1 MRRNKLKV
9 LSSLAILGIAGLG
22 LAACNN
28 NTGSGTTPS
37 PTPTPTENGGGATT
51 TPTPTPVPTTPSQT
65 TTTTPNQSSTANTPA
80 QKVVKSISISGGKT
94 LYLVGEEFS
103 FDGVVVTKTYNDE
116 TQETATADEVT
127 YKIYSDEDGTK
138 EATSIATAGTYY
150 VYVTCGGKDNYY
162 AITVQEKQ
170 QTIHENA
177 VVKGVTPTKT
187 DISTKVDIYNQNGNE
202 VYATANSSKKIQS
215 EDKSATCDGIEFS
228 QRLKMQGSA
237 VAAGESVSVAAD
249 GTVSNGRVIVV
260 KVAQASKLTFYGMPS
275 SEQKRSFILTNNAD
289 YSREVASA
297 ADKTNIGS
305 YKFDVAAGTYYFYV
319 GASNDALGTN
329 AGGWYFYG
337 VDIAYDVPTSSL
349 TYSEIKVDAS
359 NAKTDFN
366 LNDTFSTDGLV
377 VKGKNNLG
385 TWDIL
390 SKEDYKVTNTDDTE
404 VSTAT
409 PGKKTLKVTAK
420 GHSDNYDIQVINP
433 NATVENIVVKEE
445 AKGVYK
451 QGEVISLSGLVI
463 TSTDSDSVTQDIAY
477 DAEKITY
484 KVLDGE
490 TDVTSQFTTLTKGT
504 YTVEL
509 TYASKTTTYNITMLE
524 VKERKFEYKNEV
536 AVGSDSY
543 ASSLIVSYT
552 DGTDADWSKYNDTI
566 LSTAEGYSTKFYSD
580 ADCTTLIDTATNAF
594 ASVGTVYMKLS
605 YQDYSSN
612 AITLTVKN
620 FNSESY
626 YTKDNLTSSSVVKDA
641 TIFDGNLITITGG
654 KNLGAPEGKDG
665 ICNQEVQIKLD
676 ANTDASK
683 FKGLILNI
691 KQKVALKL
699 YMNCST
705 DKSGKTF
712 VIKDPTGKIVFTS
725 NDIVKNKTD
734 NTLVEVTLEAGTY
747 TIESLT
753 GSVRFAGIEAT
764 KAE

>member
-28 NTGSGTTPS
+28 NTGSGTTQS
-37 PTPTPTENGGGATT
+37 PTTTPTENGGGATT
-51 TPTPTPVPTTPSQT
+51 PTPTPTPVPTTPSQST
-65 TTTTPNQSSTANTPA
+65 TPTPNQSSTNTPE
-80 QKVVKSISISGGKT
+80 QNKIESISVSGQTK
-94 LYLVGEEFS
+94 EFLPGS
-103 FDGVVVTKTYNDE
+103 EFVFGGTVTKN
-116 TQETATADEVT
+116 
-127 YKIYSDEDGTK
+127 YSDGSQVVATEEEYIVTIYTDNSYET
-138 EATSIATAGTYY
+138 EAENIKTAGTYY
-150 VYVTCGGKDNYY
+150 VVVSIGDKLATYEIV
-162 AITVQEKQ
+162 VREKQ

-187 DISTKVDIYNQNGNE
+187 DISTKVDIYNQHGNE
-202 VYATANSSKKIQS
+202 VYVTANSSKKIQS
-215 EDKSATCDGIEFS
+215 EDKTATCDGIEFS

-237 VAAGESVSVAAD
+237 VAAGESVNVSAD

-305 YKFDVAAGTYYFYV
+305 YEFDVAAGTYYFYV
-319 GASNDALGTN
+319 GATNATLGTT

-337 VDIAYDVPTSSL
+337 VDIAYDVPASSL

-359 NAKTDFN
+359 NVRTDFN

-420 GHSDNYDIQVINP
+420 GHSDTYDIQVINP
-433 NATVENIVVKEE
+433 NATIENIVVKEE

-490 TDVTSQFTTLTKGT
+490 ADVTSQFTTLTKGT

-524 VKERKFEYKNEV
+524 VKEGKFEYKNEV

-580 ADCTTLIDTATNAF
+580 ADCTTLIDTATKAF

-626 YTKDNLTSSSVVKDA
+626 YVKDANLTSGTDYKKQTLFEGNFVDVKV
-641 TIFDGNLITITGG
+641 GTGTC
-654 KNLGAPEGKDG
+654 KADSNTA
-665 ICNQEVQIKLD
+665 INQGEMQIKLD
-676 ANTDASK
+676 AGDGK
-683 FKGLILNI
+683 EIIFVV
-691 KQKVALKL
+691 KQKITLKIIA
-699 YMNCST
+699 NA
-705 DKSGKTF
+705 SGNKKYI
-712 VIKDPTGKIVFTS
+712 IKDAVGTELKAGDLS
-725 NDIVKNKTD
+725 KTAD
-734 NTLVEVTLEAGTY
+734 GDTTIEITLEAGTY
-747 TIESLT
+747 SFTSN
-753 GSVRFAGIEAT
+753 GGGVRFAGIEAT

>member
-1 MRRNKLKV
+1 MKRNKLKV

-28 NTGSGTTPS
+28 NTGSGTTQS
-37 PTPTPTENGGGATT
+37 PTTTPTENGGGATT
-51 TPTPTPVPTTPSQT
+51 PTPTPTPVPTTPSQS
-65 TTTTPNQSSTANTPA
+65 TTTTPNQSSTNTPE
-80 QKVVKSISISGGKT
+80 QNKIESISVSGQTK
-94 LYLVGEEFS
+94 EFLPGS
-103 FDGVVVTKTYNDE
+103 EFVFGGTVTKN
-116 TQETATADEVT
+116 
-127 YKIYSDEDGTK
+127 YSDGSQVVATEEEYIVTIYTDNSYET
-138 EATSIATAGTYY
+138 EAENIKTAGTYY
-150 VYVTCGGKDNYY
+150 VVVSIGDKLATYEIV
-162 AITVQEKQ
+162 VREKQ

-187 DISTKVDIYNQNGNE
+187 DISTKVDIYNQHGNE
-202 VYATANSSKKIQS
+202 VYVTANSSKKIQS
-215 EDKSATCDGIEFS
+215 EDKTATCDGIEFS

-237 VAAGESVSVAAD
+237 VAAGESVNVSAD

-305 YKFDVAAGTYYFYV
+305 YEFDVAAGTYYFYV
-319 GASNDALGTN
+319 GATNATLGTT

-337 VDIAYDVPTSSL
+337 VDIAYDVPASSL

-359 NAKTDFN
+359 NVRTDFN

-420 GHSDNYDIQVINP
+420 GHSDTYDIQVINP
-433 NATVENIVVKEE
+433 NATIESITVKED
-445 AKGVYK
+445 AKEVYK
-451 QGEVISLSGLVI
+451 QGEEISFSGLVI
-463 TSTDSDSVTQDIAY
+463 TSTDSDSLTQDIAY
-477 DAEKITY
+477 DAEKITFR
-484 KVLDGE
+484 VLNGE

-524 VKERKFEYKNEV
+524 VKERKFEYVDTV
-536 AVGSDSY
+536 AEGTTSY
-543 ASSLIVSYT
+543 QSSLIVSYT
-552 DGTDADWSKYNDTI
+552 DGTDADWSKYNETI
-566 LSTAEGYSTKFYSD
+566 LSTVEGYSTKFYSD
-580 ADCTTLIDTATNAF
+580 ADCTVLIDTATNAF

-626 YTKDNLTSSSVVKDA
+626 YVKDANLTSGTDYKKQTLFEGNFVDVKV
-641 TIFDGNLITITGG
+641 GTGTC
-654 KNLGAPEGKDG
+654 KADSNTA
-665 ICNQEVQIKLD
+665 INQGEMQIKLD
-676 ANTDASK
+676 AGDGK
-683 FKGLILNI
+683 EIIFVV
-691 KQKVALKL
+691 KQKITLKIIA
-699 YMNCST
+699 NA
-705 DKSGKTF
+705 SGNKKYI
-712 VIKDPTGKIVFTS
+712 IKDAVGTELKAGDLS
-725 NDIVKNKTD
+725 KTAD
-734 NTLVEVTLEAGTY
+734 GDTTIEITLEAGTY
-747 TIESLT
+747 SFTSN
-753 GSVRFAGIEAT
+753 GGGVRFAGIEAT

>member
-1 MRRNKLKV
+1 MKRNKLKV

-28 NTGSGTTPS
+28 NTGSGTTQS
-37 PTPTPTENGGGATT
+37 PTTTPTENGGGATT
-51 TPTPTPVPTTPSQT
+51 PTPTPTPVPTTPSQS
-65 TTTTPNQSSTANTPA
+65 TTTTPNQSSTNTPE
-80 QKVVKSISISGGKT
+80 QNKIESISVSGQTK
-94 LYLVGEEFS
+94 EFLPGS
-103 FDGVVVTKTYNDE
+103 EFVFGGTVTKN
-116 TQETATADEVT
+116 
-127 YKIYSDEDGTK
+127 YSDGSQVVATEEEYIVTIYTDNSYET
-138 EATSIATAGTYY
+138 EAENIKTAGTYY
-150 VYVTCGGKDNYY
+150 VVVSIGDKLATYEIV
-162 AITVQEKQ
+162 VREKQ

-187 DISTKVDIYNQNGNE
+187 DISTKVDIYNQHGNE
-202 VYATANSSKKIQS
+202 VYVTANSSKKIQS
-215 EDKSATCDGIEFS
+215 EDKTATCDGIEFS

-237 VAAGESVSVAAD
+237 VAAGESVNVSAD

-305 YKFDVAAGTYYFYV
+305 YEFDVAAGTYYFYV
-319 GASNDALGTN
+319 GATNATLGTT

-337 VDIAYDVPTSSL
+337 VDIAYDVPASSL

-359 NAKTDFN
+359 NVRTDFN

-420 GHSDNYDIQVINP
+420 GHSDTYDIQVINP
-433 NATVENIVVKEE
+433 NATIENIVVKEE

-490 TDVTSQFTTLTKGT
+490 ADVTSQFTTLTKGT

-509 TYASKTTTYNITMLE
+509 TYAFKTTTYNITMLE
-524 VKERKFEYKNEV
+524 VKEGKFEYKNEV

-626 YTKDNLTSSSVVKDA
+626 YVKDANLTSGTDYKKQTLFEGNFVDVKV
-641 TIFDGNLITITGG
+641 GTGTC
-654 KNLGAPEGKDG
+654 KADSNTA
-665 ICNQEVQIKLD
+665 INQGEMQIKLD
-676 ANTDASK
+676 TGDGK
-683 FKGLILNI
+683 EIIFVV
-691 KQKVALKL
+691 KQKITLKIIA
-699 YMNCST
+699 NA
-705 DKSGKTF
+705 SGNKKYI
-712 VIKDPTGKIVFTS
+712 IKDAVGTELKAGDLS
-725 NDIVKNKTD
+725 KTAD
-734 NTLVEVTLEAGTY
+734 GDTTIEITLEAGTY
-747 TIESLT
+747 SFTSN
-753 GSVRFAGIEAT
+753 GGGVRFAGIEAT

>member
-1 MRRNKLKV
+1 MKRNKLKV

-28 NTGSGTTPS
+28 NTGSGTTQS
-37 PTPTPTENGGGATT
+37 PTTTPTENGGGATT
-51 TPTPTPVPTTPSQT
+51 PTPTPTPVPTTPSQS
-65 TTTTPNQSSTANTPA
+65 TTTTPNQSSTNTPE
-80 QKVVKSISISGGKT
+80 QNKIESISVSGQTK
-94 LYLVGEEFS
+94 EFLPGS
-103 FDGVVVTKTYNDE
+103 EFVFGGTVTKN
-116 TQETATADEVT
+116 
-127 YKIYSDEDGTK
+127 YSDGSQVVATEEEYIVTIYTDNSYET
-138 EATSIATAGTYY
+138 EAENIKTAGTYY
-150 VYVTCGGKDNYY
+150 VVVSIGDKLATYEIV
-162 AITVQEKQ
+162 VREKQ

-187 DISTKVDIYNQNGNE
+187 DISTKVDIYNQHGNE
-202 VYATANSSKKIQS
+202 VYVTANSSKKIQS
-215 EDKSATCDGIEFS
+215 EDKTATCDGIEFS

-237 VAAGESVSVAAD
+237 VAAGESVNVSAD

-305 YKFDVAAGTYYFYV
+305 YEFDVAAGTYYFYV
-319 GASNDALGTN
+319 GATNATLGTT

-337 VDIAYDVPTSSL
+337 VDIAYDVPASSL

-359 NAKTDFN
+359 NVRTDFN

-420 GHSDNYDIQVINP
+420 GHSDTYDIQVINP
-433 NATVENIVVKEE
+433 NATIENIVVKEE

-490 TDVTSQFTTLTKGT
+490 ADVTSQFTTLTKGT

-524 VKERKFEYKNEV
+524 VKEGKFEYKNEV

-626 YTKDNLTSSSVVKDA
+626 YVKDANLTSGTDYKKQTLFEGNFVDVKV
-641 TIFDGNLITITGG
+641 GTGTC
-654 KNLGAPEGKDG
+654 KADSNTV
-665 ICNQEVQIKLD
+665 INQGEMQIKLD
-676 ANTDASK
+676 AGDGK
-683 FKGLILNI
+683 EIIFVV
-691 KQKVALKL
+691 KQKITLKIIA
-699 YMNCST
+699 NA
-705 DKSGKTF
+705 SGNKKYI
-712 VIKDPTGKIVFTS
+712 IKDAVGTELKAGDLS
-725 NDIVKNKTD
+725 KTAD
-734 NTLVEVTLEAGTY
+734 GDTTIEITLEAGTY
-747 TIESLT
+747 SFTSN
-753 GSVRFAGIEAT
+753 GGGVRFAGIEAT

>member
-65 TTTTPNQSSTANTPA
+65 TTTTPNQSSTTNIPA

-94 LYLVGEEFS
+94 LYLVGDEFS

-177 VVKGVTPTKT
+177 VVKGASSNITEKFN
-187 DISTKVDIYNQNGNE
+187 IYSQNGNE

-215 EDKSATCDGIEFS
+215 EDKTATCDGIEFS

-237 VAAGESVSVAAD
+237 VAAGESVNVSAD

-305 YKFDVAAGTYYFYV
+305 YEFDVAAGTYYFYV
-319 GASNDALGTN
+319 GATNATLGTT

-337 VDIAYDVPTSSL
+337 VDIAYDVPASSL

-359 NAKTDFN
+359 NVRTDFN

-390 SKEDYKVTNTDDTE
+390 SKEDYKVTNNDDTE

-420 GHSDNYDIQVINP
+420 GHSDTYDIQVINP
-433 NATVENIVVKEE
+433 NATIENIVVKEE

-490 TDVTSQFTTLTKGT
+490 ADVTSQFTTLTKGT

-509 TYASKTTTYNITMLE
+509 TYASKTTTYDITMLE
-524 VKERKFEYKNEV
+524 VKEGKFDYKNEV

-543 ASSLIVSYT
+543 ASSLIISYT
-552 DGTDADWSKYNDTI
+552 DGTDADWSKYNETI

-580 ADCTTLIDTATNAF
+580 ADCTALIDTATNAF

-626 YTKDNLTSSSVVKDA
+626 STSGLTAGTDYKNSVL
-641 TIFDGNLITITGG
+641 FEGNLVDVKIGTGTCKADSNIDINKG
-654 KNLGAPEGKDG
+654 EM
-665 ICNQEVQIKLD
+665 QIKLD
-676 ANTDASK
+676 KEAGK
-683 FKGLILNI
+683 EIIFVV
-691 KQKVALKL
+691 KQKITLKIIA
-699 YMNCST
+699 NA
-705 DKSGKTF
+705 SGNKKYI
-712 VIKDPTGKIVFTS
+712 IKDAAGTELKAGDLS
-725 NDIVKNKTD
+725 KTAD
-734 NTLVEVTLEAGTY
+734 GDTTIEITLEAGTY
-747 TIESLT
+747 SFTSN
-753 GSVRFAGIEAT
+753 GGGVRFAGIEAT

>member
-1 MRRNKLKV
+1 MKRNKLKV

-28 NTGSGTTPS
+28 NTGSGTTQS
-37 PTPTPTENGGGATT
+37 PTSTPTENGGGATT
-51 TPTPTPVPTTPSQT
+51 PTPTPTPVPTTPSQS
-65 TTTTPNQSSTANTPA
+65 TTTTPNQSSTNTPE
-80 QKVVKSISISGGKT
+80 QNKIESISVSGQTK
-94 LYLVGEEFS
+94 EFLPGS
-103 FDGVVVTKTYNDE
+103 EFVFGGTVTKN
-116 TQETATADEVT
+116 
-127 YKIYSDEDGTK
+127 YSDGSQVVATEEEYIVTIYTDNSYET
-138 EATSIATAGTYY
+138 EAENIKTAGTYY
-150 VYVTCGGKDNYY
+150 VVVSIGDKLATYEIV
-162 AITVQEKQ
+162 VREKQ

-187 DISTKVDIYNQNGNE
+187 DISTKVDIYNQHGNE
-202 VYATANSSKKIQS
+202 VYVTANSSKKIQS
-215 EDKSATCDGIEFS
+215 EDKTATCDGIEFS

-237 VAAGESVSVAAD
+237 VAAGESVNVSAD

-305 YKFDVAAGTYYFYV
+305 YEFDVAAGTYYFYV
-319 GASNDALGTN
+319 GATNATLGTT

-337 VDIAYDVPTSSL
+337 VDIAYDVPASSL

-359 NAKTDFN
+359 NVRTDFN

-420 GHSDNYDIQVINP
+420 GHSDTYDIQVINP
-433 NATVENIVVKEE
+433 NATIENIVVKEE

-490 TDVTSQFTTLTKGT
+490 ADVTSQFTTLTKGT

-524 VKERKFEYKNEV
+524 VKEGKFEYKNEV

-626 YTKDNLTSSSVVKDA
+626 YVKDANLTSGTDYKKQTLFEGNFVDVKV
-641 TIFDGNLITITGG
+641 GTGTC
-654 KNLGAPEGKDG
+654 KADSNTA
-665 ICNQEVQIKLD
+665 INQGEMQIKLD
-676 ANTDASK
+676 AGDGK
-683 FKGLILNI
+683 EIIFVV
-691 KQKVALKL
+691 KQKITLKIIA
-699 YMNCST
+699 NA
-705 DKSGKTF
+705 SGNKKYI
-712 VIKDPTGKIVFTS
+712 IKDAVGTELKAGDLS
-725 NDIVKNKTD
+725 KTAD
-734 NTLVEVTLEAGTY
+734 GDTTIEITLEAGTY
-747 TIESLT
+747 SFTSN
-753 GSVRFAGIEAT
+753 GGGVRFAGIEAT

>member
-1 MRRNKLKV
+1 MKRNKLKV

-28 NTGSGTTPS
+28 NTGSGTTQS

-51 TPTPTPVPTTPSQT
+51 PTPTPTPVPTTPSQS
-65 TTTTPNQSSTANTPA
+65 TTTTPNQSSTNTPE
-80 QKVVKSISISGGKT
+80 QNKIESISVSGQTK
-94 LYLVGEEFS
+94 EFLPGS
-103 FDGVVVTKTYNDE
+103 EFVFGGTVTKN
-116 TQETATADEVT
+116 
-127 YKIYSDEDGTK
+127 YSDGSQVVATEEEYIVTIYTDNSYET
-138 EATSIATAGTYY
+138 EAENIKTAGTYY
-150 VYVTCGGKDNYY
+150 VVVSIGDKLATYEIV
-162 AITVQEKQ
+162 VREKQ

-187 DISTKVDIYNQNGNE
+187 DISTKVDIYNQHGNE
-202 VYATANSSKKIQS
+202 VYVTANSSKKIQS
-215 EDKSATCDGIEFS
+215 EDKTATCDGIEFS

-237 VAAGESVSVAAD
+237 VAAGESVNVSAD

-305 YKFDVAAGTYYFYV
+305 YEFDVAAGTYYFYV
-319 GASNDALGTN
+319 GATNATLGTT

-337 VDIAYDVPTSSL
+337 VDIAYDVPASSL

-359 NAKTDFN
+359 NVRTDFN

-420 GHSDNYDIQVINP
+420 GHSDTYDIQVINP
-433 NATVENIVVKEE
+433 NATIENIVVKEE

-490 TDVTSQFTTLTKGT
+490 ADVTSQFTTLTKGT

-524 VKERKFEYKNEV
+524 VKEGKFEYKNEV

-626 YTKDNLTSSSVVKDA
+626 YVKDANLTSGTDYKKQTLFEGNFVDVKV
-641 TIFDGNLITITGG
+641 GTGTC
-654 KNLGAPEGKDG
+654 KADSNTA
-665 ICNQEVQIKLD
+665 INQGEMQIKLD
-676 ANTDASK
+676 AGDGK
-683 FKGLILNI
+683 EIIFVV
-691 KQKVALKL
+691 KQKITLKIIA
-699 YMNCST
+699 NA
-705 DKSGKTF
+705 SGNKKYI
-712 VIKDPTGKIVFTS
+712 IKDAVGTKLKAGDLS
-725 NDIVKNKTD
+725 KTAD
-734 NTLVEVTLEAGTY
+734 GDTTIEITLEAGTY
-747 TIESLT
+747 SFTSND
-753 GSVRFAGIEAT
+753 GGVRFAGIEAT

>member
-1 MRRNKLKV
+1 MKRNKLKV

-28 NTGSGTTPS
+28 NTGSGTTQS
-37 PTPTPTENGGGATT
+37 PTPAPTENGGGATT
-51 TPTPTPVPTTPSQT
+51 PTPTPTPVPTTPSQS
-65 TTTTPNQSSTANTPA
+65 TTTTPNQSSTNTPE
-80 QKVVKSISISGGKT
+80 QNKIESISVSGQTK
-94 LYLVGEEFS
+94 EFLPGS
-103 FDGVVVTKTYNDE
+103 EFVFGGTVTKN
-116 TQETATADEVT
+116 
-127 YKIYSDEDGTK
+127 YSDGSQVVATEEEYIVTIYTDNSYET
-138 EATSIATAGTYY
+138 EAENIKTAGTYY
-150 VYVTCGGKDNYY
+150 VVVSIGDKLATYEIV
-162 AITVQEKQ
+162 VREKQ

-187 DISTKVDIYNQNGNE
+187 DISTKVDIYNQHGNE
-202 VYATANSSKKIQS
+202 VYVTANSSKKIQS
-215 EDKSATCDGIEFS
+215 EDKTATCDGIEFS

-237 VAAGESVSVAAD
+237 VAAGESVNVSAD

-305 YKFDVAAGTYYFYV
+305 YEFDVAAGTYYFYV
-319 GASNDALGTN
+319 GATNATLGTT

-337 VDIAYDVPTSSL
+337 VDIAYDVPASSL

-359 NAKTDFN
+359 NVRTDFN

-420 GHSDNYDIQVINP
+420 GHSDTYDIQVINP
-433 NATVENIVVKEE
+433 NATIENIVVKKE

-490 TDVTSQFTTLTKGT
+490 ADVTSQFTTLTKGT

-524 VKERKFEYKNEV
+524 VKEGKFEYKNEV

-594 ASVGTVYMKLS
+594 ASVGIVYMKLS
-605 YQDYSSN
+605 YYDYSSN

-626 YTKDNLTSSSVVKDA
+626 YVKDANLTSGTDYKKQTLFEGNFVDVKV
-641 TIFDGNLITITGG
+641 GTGTC
-654 KNLGAPEGKDG
+654 KADSNTA
-665 ICNQEVQIKLD
+665 INQGEMQIKLD
-676 ANTDASK
+676 AGDGK
-683 FKGLILNI
+683 EIIFVV
-691 KQKVALKL
+691 KQKITLKIIA
-699 YMNCST
+699 NA
-705 DKSGKTF
+705 SGNKKYI
-712 VIKDPTGKIVFTS
+712 IKDAAGTELKAGDLS
-725 NDIVKNKTD
+725 KTAD
-734 NTLVEVTLEAGTY
+734 GDTTIEITLEAGTY
-747 TIESLT
+747 SFTSN
-753 GSVRFAGIEAT
+753 GGGVRFAGIEAT

>member
-1 MRRNKLKV
+1 MKRNKLKV

-28 NTGSGTTPS
+28 NTGSGTTQS
-37 PTPTPTENGGGATT
+37 PTTTPTENGGGATT
-51 TPTPTPVPTTPSQT
+51 PTPTPTPVPTTPSQS
-65 TTTTPNQSSTANTPA
+65 TTTTPNQSSTNTPE
-80 QKVVKSISISGGKT
+80 QNKIESISVSGQTK
-94 LYLVGEEFS
+94 EFLPGS
-103 FDGVVVTKTYNDE
+103 EFVFGGTVTKN
-116 TQETATADEVT
+116 
-127 YKIYSDEDGTK
+127 YSDGSQVVATEEEYIVTIYTDNSYET
-138 EATSIATAGTYY
+138 EAENIKTAGTYY
-150 VYVTCGGKDNYY
+150 VVVSIGDKLATYEIV
-162 AITVQEKQ
+162 VREKQ

-177 VVKGVTPTKT
+177 VVKGVTPTET
-187 DISTKVDIYNQNGNE
+187 DISTKVDIYNQHGNE
-202 VYATANSSKKIQS
+202 VYVTANSSKKIQS
-215 EDKSATCDGIEFS
+215 EDKTATCDGIEFS

-237 VAAGESVSVAAD
+237 VAAGESVNVSAD

-305 YKFDVAAGTYYFYV
+305 YEFDVAAGTYYFYV
-319 GASNDALGTN
+319 GATNATLGTT

-337 VDIAYDVPTSSL
+337 VDIAYDVPASSL

-359 NAKTDFN
+359 NVRTDFN

-420 GHSDNYDIQVINP
+420 GHSDTYDIQVINP
-433 NATVENIVVKEE
+433 NATIENIVVKEE

-490 TDVTSQFTTLTKGT
+490 ADVTSQFTTLTKGT

-524 VKERKFEYKNEV
+524 VKEGKFEYKNEV

-626 YTKDNLTSSSVVKDA
+626 YVKDANLTSGTDYKKQTLFEGNFVDVKV
-641 TIFDGNLITITGG
+641 GTGTC
-654 KNLGAPEGKDG
+654 KADSDTA
-665 ICNQEVQIKLD
+665 INQGEMQIKLD
-676 ANTDASK
+676 AGDGK
-683 FKGLILNI
+683 EIIFVV
-691 KQKVALKL
+691 KQKITLKIIA
-699 YMNCST
+699 NA
-705 DKSGKTF
+705 SGNKKYI
-712 VIKDPTGKIVFTS
+712 IKDAVGTELKAGDLS
-725 NDIVKNKTD
+725 KTAD
-734 NTLVEVTLEAGTY
+734 GDTTIEITLEAGAYSFT
-747 TIESLT
+747 SN
-753 GSVRFAGIEAT
+753 GGGVRFAGIEAT

>member
-1 MRRNKLKV
+1 MKRNKLKV

-28 NTGSGTTPS
+28 NTGSGTTQS
-37 PTPTPTENGGGATT
+37 PTTTPTENGGGATT
-51 TPTPTPVPTTPSQT
+51 PTPTPTPVPTTPSQS
-65 TTTTPNQSSTANTPA
+65 TTTTPNQSSTNTPE
-80 QKVVKSISISGGKT
+80 QNKIESISVLGQTKEFLPGSEFVFGGT
-94 LYLVGEEFS
+94 
-103 FDGVVVTKTYNDE
+103 VTKN
-116 TQETATADEVT
+116 
-127 YKIYSDEDGTK
+127 YSDGSQVVATEEEYIVTIYTDNSYET
-138 EATSIATAGTYY
+138 EAENIKTAGTYY
-150 VYVTCGGKDNYY
+150 VVVSIGDKLATYEIV
-162 AITVQEKQ
+162 VREKQ

-187 DISTKVDIYNQNGNE
+187 DISTKVDIYNQHGNE
-202 VYATANSSKKIQS
+202 VYVTANSSKKIQS
-215 EDKSATCDGIEFS
+215 EDKTATCDGIEFS

-237 VAAGESVSVAAD
+237 VAAGESVNVSAD

-305 YKFDVAAGTYYFYV
+305 YEFDVAAGTYYFYV
-319 GASNDALGTN
+319 GATNATLGTT

-337 VDIAYDVPTSSL
+337 VDIAYDVPASSL

-359 NAKTDFN
+359 NVRTDFN

-420 GHSDNYDIQVINP
+420 GHSDTYDIQVINP
-433 NATVENIVVKEE
+433 NATIENIVVKEE

-490 TDVTSQFTTLTKGT
+490 ADVTSQFTTLTKGT

-524 VKERKFEYKNEV
+524 VKEGKFEYKNEV

-626 YTKDNLTSSSVVKDA
+626 YVKDANLTSGTDYKKQTLFEGNFVDVKV
-641 TIFDGNLITITGG
+641 GTGTC
-654 KNLGAPEGKDG
+654 KADSNTA
-665 ICNQEVQIKLD
+665 INQGEMQIKLD
-676 ANTDASK
+676 AGDGK
-683 FKGLILNI
+683 EIIFVV
-691 KQKVALKL
+691 KQKITLKIIA
-699 YMNCST
+699 NA
-705 DKSGKTF
+705 SGNKKYI
-712 VIKDPTGKIVFTS
+712 IKDAVGTELKAGDLS
-725 NDIVKNKTD
+725 KTAD
-734 NTLVEVTLEAGTY
+734 GDTTIEITLEAGTY
-747 TIESLT
+747 SFTSN
-753 GSVRFAGIEAT
+753 GGGVRFAGIEAT

>member
-1 MRRNKLKV
+1 MKRNKLKV

-28 NTGSGTTPS
+28 NTGSGTTQS
-37 PTPTPTENGGGATT
+37 PTQTPTENGGGATT
-51 TPTPTPVPTTPSQT
+51 PTPTPTPVPTTPSQS
-65 TTTTPNQSSTANTPA
+65 TTTTPNQSSTNTPE
-80 QKVVKSISISGGKT
+80 QNKIESISVSGQTK
-94 LYLVGEEFS
+94 EFLPGS
-103 FDGVVVTKTYNDE
+103 EFVFGGTVTKN
-116 TQETATADEVT
+116 
-127 YKIYSDEDGTK
+127 YSDGSQVVATEEEYIVTIYTDNSYET
-138 EATSIATAGTYY
+138 EAENIKTAGTYY
-150 VYVTCGGKDNYY
+150 VVVSIGDKLATYEIV
-162 AITVQEKQ
+162 VREKQ

-187 DISTKVDIYNQNGNE
+187 DISTKVDIYNQHGNE
-202 VYATANSSKKIQS
+202 VYVTANSSKKIQS
-215 EDKSATCDGIEFS
+215 EDKTATCDGIEFS

-237 VAAGESVSVAAD
+237 VAAGESVNVSAD

-305 YKFDVAAGTYYFYV
+305 YEFDVAAGTYYFYV
-319 GASNDALGTN
+319 GATNATLGTT

-337 VDIAYDVPTSSL
+337 VDIAYDVPASSL

-359 NAKTDFN
+359 NVRTDFN
-366 LNDTFSTDGLV
+366 LNDAFSTDGLV

-390 SKEDYKVTNTDDTE
+390 SKEDYKVTNNDDTE

-420 GHSDNYDIQVINP
+420 GHSDTYDIQVINP
-433 NATVENIVVKEE
+433 NATIENIVVKEE

-490 TDVTSQFTTLTKGT
+490 ADVTSQFTTLTKGT

-524 VKERKFEYKNEV
+524 VKEGKFEYKNEV

-626 YTKDNLTSSSVVKDA
+626 YVKDANLTSGTDYKKQTLFEGNFVDVKV
-641 TIFDGNLITITGG
+641 GTGTC
-654 KNLGAPEGKDG
+654 KADSNTA
-665 ICNQEVQIKLD
+665 INQGEMQIKLD
-676 ANTDASK
+676 AGDGK
-683 FKGLILNI
+683 EIIFVV
-691 KQKVALKL
+691 KQKITLKIIA
-699 YMNCST
+699 NA
-705 DKSGKTF
+705 SGNKKYI
-712 VIKDPTGKIVFTS
+712 IKDAVGTELKAGDLS
-725 NDIVKNKTD
+725 KTAD
-734 NTLVEVTLEAGTY
+734 GDTTIEITLEAGTY
-747 TIESLT
+747 SFTSN
-753 GSVRFAGIEAT
+753 GGGVRFAGIEAT

>member
-1 MRRNKLKV
+1 MKRNKLKV

-28 NTGSGTTPS
+28 NTGSGTTQS
-37 PTPTPTENGGGATT
+37 PTTTPTENGGGATT
-51 TPTPTPVPTTPSQT
+51 PTPTPTPVPTTPSQS
-65 TTTTPNQSSTANTPA
+65 TTTTPNQSSTNTPE
-80 QKVVKSISISGGKT
+80 QNKIESISVSGQTK
-94 LYLVGEEFS
+94 EFLPGS
-103 FDGVVVTKTYNDE
+103 EFVFGGTVTKN
-116 TQETATADEVT
+116 
-127 YKIYSDEDGTK
+127 YSDGSQVVATEEEYIVTIYTDNSYET
-138 EATSIATAGTYY
+138 EAENIKTAGTYY
-150 VYVTCGGKDNYY
+150 VVVSIGDKLASYEIV
-162 AITVQEKQ
+162 VREKQ

-187 DISTKVDIYNQNGNE
+187 DISTKVDIYNQHGNE
-202 VYATANSSKKIQS
+202 VYVTANSSKKIQS
-215 EDKSATCDGIEFS
+215 EDKTATCDGIEFS

-237 VAAGESVSVAAD
+237 VAAGESVNVSAD

-305 YKFDVAAGTYYFYV
+305 YEFDVAAGTYYFYV
-319 GASNDALGTN
+319 GATNATLGTT

-337 VDIAYDVPTSSL
+337 VDIAYDVPASSL

-359 NAKTDFN
+359 NVRTDFN

-420 GHSDNYDIQVINP
+420 GHSDTYDIQVINP
-433 NATVENIVVKEE
+433 NATIENIVVKEE

-490 TDVTSQFTTLTKGT
+490 ADVTSQFTTLTKGT

-524 VKERKFEYKNEV
+524 VKEGKFEYKNEV

-626 YTKDNLTSSSVVKDA
+626 YVKDANLTSGTDYKKQTLFEGNFVDVKV
-641 TIFDGNLITITGG
+641 GTGTC
-654 KNLGAPEGKDG
+654 KADSNTA
-665 ICNQEVQIKLD
+665 INQGEMQIKLD
-676 ANTDASK
+676 AGDGK
-683 FKGLILNI
+683 EIIFVV
-691 KQKVALKL
+691 KQKITLKIIA
-699 YMNCST
+699 NA
-705 DKSGKTF
+705 SGNKKYI
-712 VIKDPTGKIVFTS
+712 IKDAVGTELKAGDLS
-725 NDIVKNKTD
+725 KTAD
-734 NTLVEVTLEAGTY
+734 GDTTIEITLEAGTY
-747 TIESLT
+747 SFTSN
-753 GSVRFAGIEAT
+753 GGGVRFAGIEAT

>member
-65 TTTTPNQSSTANTPA
+65 TTTTPNQSSTTNTPA

-138 EATSIATAGTYY
+138 EVTNIATAGTYY

-177 VVKGVTPTKT
+177 VVKGVSSNITEKFN
-187 DISTKVDIYNQNGNE
+187 IYSQNGNE
-202 VYATANSSKKIQS
+202 VYATATSTKYLEYETKT
-215 EDKSATCDGIEFS
+215 ATVDGIEFS
-228 QRLKMQGSA
+228 QRLKMKGSA
-237 VAAGESVSVAAD
+237 VGKGETVSVAAD

-275 SEQKRSFILTNNAD
+275 DNKKRSFILTNNAD
-289 YSREVASA
+289 VTREIASA

-305 YKFDVAAGTYYFYV
+305 YEFDVAAGTYYFYV
-319 GASNDALGTN
+319 GASNDALGTE

-337 VDIAYDVPTSSL
+337 VDIAYDVPASSL

-359 NAKTDFN
+359 NARTDFN

-420 GHSDNYDIQVINP
+420 GHSDTYDIQVINP
-433 NATVENIVVKEE
+433 NATIENIVVKEE

-490 TDVTSQFTTLTKGT
+490 TDVTSSFTTLTKGT
-504 YTVEL
+504 YKVEL
-509 TYASKTTTYNITMLE
+509 TYASKTTTYDITMLE
-524 VKERKFEYKNEV
+524 VKEGKFDYKNEV

-543 ASSLIVSYT
+543 ASSLIISYT

-626 YTKDNLTSSSVVKDA
+626 STSGLTVGTDYKNSVL
-641 TIFDGNLITITGG
+641 FEGNLVDVKVGTGTC
-654 KNLGAPEGKDG
+654 KADDAKDKDTM
-665 ICNQEVQIKLD
+665 NHEVQIKLD
-676 ANTDASK
+676 GGAGK
-683 FKGLILNI
+683 EIIFVV
-691 KQKVALKL
+691 KQKITLKIAI
-699 YMNCST
+699 NA
-705 DKSGKTF
+705 SGKKKY
-712 VIKDPTGKIVFTS
+712 VIKDSTGTVVPNGSGNVGITKDSNTIVE
-725 NDIVKNKTD
+725 I
-734 NTLVEVTLEAGTY
+734 TLEAGTY
-747 TIESLT
+747 TLASD
-753 GSVRFAGIEAT
+753 GGGVRFAGIEAT

>member
-1 MRRNKLKV
+1 MKRNKLKV

-28 NTGSGTTPS
+28 NTGSGTTQS
-37 PTPTPTENGGGATT
+37 PTTTPTENGGGATT
-51 TPTPTPVPTTPSQT
+51 PTPTPTPVPTTPSQS
-65 TTTTPNQSSTANTPA
+65 TTTTPNQSSTNTPE
-80 QKVVKSISISGGKT
+80 QNKIESISVSGQTK
-94 LYLVGEEFS
+94 EFLPGS
-103 FDGVVVTKTYNDE
+103 EFVFGGAVTKN
-116 TQETATADEVT
+116 
-127 YKIYSDEDGTK
+127 YSDGSQVVATEEEYIVTIYTDNSYET
-138 EATSIATAGTYY
+138 EAENIKTAGTYY
-150 VYVTCGGKDNYY
+150 VVVSIGDKLATYEIV
-162 AITVQEKQ
+162 VREKQ

-177 VVKGVTPTKT
+177 VVKGVTPTET
-187 DISTKVDIYNQNGNE
+187 DISTKVDIYNQHGNE
-202 VYATANSSKKIQS
+202 VYVTANSSKKIQS
-215 EDKSATCDGIEFS
+215 EDKTATCDGIEFS

-237 VAAGESVSVAAD
+237 VAAGESVNVSAD

-305 YKFDVAAGTYYFYV
+305 YEFDVAAGTYYFYV
-319 GASNDALGTN
+319 GATNATLGTT

-337 VDIAYDVPTSSL
+337 VDIAYDVPASSL

-359 NAKTDFN
+359 NVRTDFN

-420 GHSDNYDIQVINP
+420 GHSDTYDIQVINP
-433 NATVENIVVKEE
+433 NATIENIVVKEE

-490 TDVTSQFTTLTKGT
+490 ADVTSQFTTLTKGT

-524 VKERKFEYKNEV
+524 VKEGKFEYKNEV

-626 YTKDNLTSSSVVKDA
+626 YVKDANLTSGTDYKKQTLFEGNFVDVKV
-641 TIFDGNLITITGG
+641 GTGTC
-654 KNLGAPEGKDG
+654 KADSNTA
-665 ICNQEVQIKLD
+665 INQGEMQIKLD
-676 ANTDASK
+676 AGDGK
-683 FKGLILNI
+683 EIIFVV
-691 KQKVALKL
+691 KQKITLKIIA
-699 YMNCST
+699 NA
-705 DKSGKTF
+705 SGNKKYI
-712 VIKDPTGKIVFTS
+712 IKDAVGTELKAGDLS
-725 NDIVKNKTD
+725 KTAD
-734 NTLVEVTLEAGTY
+734 GDTTIEITLEAGTY
-747 TIESLT
+747 SFTSN
-753 GSVRFAGIEAT
+753 GGGVRFAGIEAT

>member
-1 MRRNKLKV
+1 MKRNKLKV
-9 LSSLAILGIAGLG
+9 LSSLAILGIAGVG

-28 NTGSGTTPS
+28 NTGSGTTQS
-37 PTPTPTENGGGATT
+37 PTTTPTENGGGATT
-51 TPTPTPVPTTPSQT
+51 PTPTPTPVPTTPSQS
-65 TTTTPNQSSTANTPA
+65 TTTTPNQSSTNTPE
-80 QKVVKSISISGGKT
+80 QNKIESISVSGQTK
-94 LYLVGEEFS
+94 EFLPGS
-103 FDGVVVTKTYNDE
+103 EFVFGGTVTKN
-116 TQETATADEVT
+116 
-127 YKIYSDEDGTK
+127 YSDGSQVVATEEEYIVTIYTDNSYET
-138 EATSIATAGTYY
+138 EAENIKTAGTYY
-150 VYVTCGGKDNYY
+150 VVVSIGDKLATYEIV
-162 AITVQEKQ
+162 VREKQ

-187 DISTKVDIYNQNGNE
+187 DISTKVDIYNQHGNE
-202 VYATANSSKKIQS
+202 VYVTANSSKKIQS
-215 EDKSATCDGIEFS
+215 EDKTATCDGIEFS

-237 VAAGESVSVAAD
+237 VAAGESVNVSAD

-305 YKFDVAAGTYYFYV
+305 YEFDVAAGTYYFYV
-319 GASNDALGTN
+319 GATNATLGTT

-337 VDIAYDVPTSSL
+337 VDIAYDVPASSL

-359 NAKTDFN
+359 NVRTDFN

-420 GHSDNYDIQVINP
+420 GHSDTYDIQVINP
-433 NATVENIVVKEE
+433 NATIENIVVKEE

-490 TDVTSQFTTLTKGT
+490 ADVTSQFTTLTKGT

-524 VKERKFEYKNEV
+524 VKEGKFEYKNEV

-626 YTKDNLTSSSVVKDA
+626 YVKDANLTSGTDYKKQTLFEGNFVDVKV
-641 TIFDGNLITITGG
+641 GTGTC
-654 KNLGAPEGKDG
+654 KADSNTA
-665 ICNQEVQIKLD
+665 INQGEMQIKLD
-676 ANTDASK
+676 AGDGK
-683 FKGLILNI
+683 EIIFVV
-691 KQKVALKL
+691 KQKITLKIIA
-699 YMNCST
+699 NA
-705 DKSGKTF
+705 SGNKKYI
-712 VIKDPTGKIVFTS
+712 IKDAVGTELKAGDLS
-725 NDIVKNKTD
+725 KTAD
-734 NTLVEVTLEAGTY
+734 GDTTIEITLEAGTY
-747 TIESLT
+747 SFTSN
-753 GSVRFAGIEAT
+753 GGGVRFAGIEAT

>member
-1 MRRNKLKV
+1 MKRNKLKV

-28 NTGSGTTPS
+28 NTGSGTTQS
-37 PTPTPTENGGGATT
+37 PTTTPTENGGGATT
-51 TPTPTPVPTTPSQT
+51 PTPTPTPVPTTPSQS
-65 TTTTPNQSSTANTPA
+65 TTTTPNQSSTNTPE
-80 QKVVKSISISGGKT
+80 QNKIESISVSGQTK
-94 LYLVGEEFS
+94 EFLPGS
-103 FDGVVVTKTYNDE
+103 EFVFGGTVTKN
-116 TQETATADEVT
+116 
-127 YKIYSDEDGTK
+127 YSDGSQVVATEEEYIVTIYTDNSYET
-138 EATSIATAGTYY
+138 EAENIKTAGTYY
-150 VYVTCGGKDNYY
+150 VVVSIGDKLATYEIV
-162 AITVQEKQ
+162 VREKQ

-187 DISTKVDIYNQNGNE
+187 DISTKVDIYNQHGNE
-202 VYATANSSKKIQS
+202 VYVTANSSKKIQS
-215 EDKSATCDGIEFS
+215 EDKTATCDGIEFS

-237 VAAGESVSVAAD
+237 VAAGESVNVSAD

-305 YKFDVAAGTYYFYV
+305 YEFDVAAGTYYFYV
-319 GASNDALGTN
+319 GATNATLGTT

-337 VDIAYDVPTSSL
+337 VDIAYDVPASSL

-359 NAKTDFN
+359 NVRTDFN

-420 GHSDNYDIQVINP
+420 GHSDTYDIQVINP
-433 NATVENIVVKEE
+433 NATIENIVVKEE

-490 TDVTSQFTTLTKGT
+490 ADVTSQFTTLTKGT

-524 VKERKFEYKNEV
+524 VKEGKFEYKNEV

-626 YTKDNLTSSSVVKDA
+626 YVKDANLTSGTDYKKQTLFEGNFVDVKV
-641 TIFDGNLITITGG
+641 GTGTC
-654 KNLGAPEGKDG
+654 KADSNTD
-665 ICNQEVQIKLD
+665 INQGEMQIKLD
-676 ANTDASK
+676 AGDGK
-683 FKGLILNI
+683 EIIFVV
-691 KQKVALKL
+691 KQKITLKIIA
-699 YMNCST
+699 NA
-705 DKSGKTF
+705 SGNKKYI
-712 VIKDPTGKIVFTS
+712 IKDAVGTELKAGDLS
-725 NDIVKNKTD
+725 KTAD
-734 NTLVEVTLEAGTY
+734 GDTTIEITLEAGTY
-747 TIESLT
+747 SFTSN
-753 GSVRFAGIEAT
+753 GGGVRFAGIEAT

>member
-1 MRRNKLKV
+1 MKRNKLKV

-28 NTGSGTTPS
+28 NTGSGTTQS
-37 PTPTPTENGGGATT
+37 PTTTPTENGGGATT
-51 TPTPTPVPTTPSQT
+51 PTPVPTTPSQS
-65 TTTTPNQSSTANTPA
+65 TTTTPNQSSTNTPE
-80 QKVVKSISISGGKT
+80 QNKIESISVSGQTK
-94 LYLVGEEFS
+94 EFLPGS
-103 FDGVVVTKTYNDE
+103 EFVFGGTVTKN
-116 TQETATADEVT
+116 
-127 YKIYSDEDGTK
+127 YSDGSQVVATEEEYIVTIYTDNSYET
-138 EATSIATAGTYY
+138 EAENIKTAGTYY
-150 VYVTCGGKDNYY
+150 VVVSIGDKLATYEIV
-162 AITVQEKQ
+162 VREKQ

-187 DISTKVDIYNQNGNE
+187 DISTKVDIYNQHGNE
-202 VYATANSSKKIQS
+202 VYVTANSSKKIQS
-215 EDKSATCDGIEFS
+215 EDKTATCDGIEFS

-237 VAAGESVSVAAD
+237 VAAGESVNVSAD

-305 YKFDVAAGTYYFYV
+305 YEFDVAAGTYYFYV
-319 GASNDALGTN
+319 GATNATLGTT

-337 VDIAYDVPTSSL
+337 VDIAYDVPASSL

-359 NAKTDFN
+359 NVRTDFN

-420 GHSDNYDIQVINP
+420 GHSDTYDIQVINP
-433 NATVENIVVKEE
+433 NATIENIVVKEG

-490 TDVTSQFTTLTKGT
+490 ADVTSQFTTLTKGT

-524 VKERKFEYKNEV
+524 VKEGKFEYKNEV

-626 YTKDNLTSSSVVKDA
+626 YVKDANLTSGTDYKKQTLFEGNFVDVKV
-641 TIFDGNLITITGG
+641 GTGTC
-654 KNLGAPEGKDG
+654 KADSNTA
-665 ICNQEVQIKLD
+665 INQGEMQIKLD
-676 ANTDASK
+676 AGDGK
-683 FKGLILNI
+683 EIIFVV
-691 KQKVALKL
+691 KQKITLKIIA
-699 YMNCST
+699 NA
-705 DKSGKTF
+705 SGNKKYI
-712 VIKDPTGKIVFTS
+712 IKDAVGTELKAGDLS
-725 NDIVKNKTD
+725 KTAD
-734 NTLVEVTLEAGTY
+734 GDTTIEITLEAGTY
-747 TIESLT
+747 SFTSN
-753 GSVRFAGIEAT
+753 GGGVRFAGIEAT

>member
-28 NTGSGTTPS
+28 NTGSGTTQS

-138 EATSIATAGTYY
+138 EVTNIATAGTYY

-177 VVKGVTPTKT
+177 VVKGVSSNITEKFN
-187 DISTKVDIYNQNGNE
+187 IYSQNGNE
-202 VYATANSSKKIQS
+202 VYATATSTKYLEYETKT
-215 EDKSATCDGIEFS
+215 ATVDGIEFS
-228 QRLKMQGSA
+228 QRLKMKGSA
-237 VAAGESVSVAAD
+237 VGKGETVSVAAD

-275 SEQKRSFILTNNAD
+275 DNKKRSFILTNNAD
-289 YSREVASA
+289 VTREIASA

-305 YKFDVAAGTYYFYV
+305 YEFDVAAGTYYFYV

-337 VDIAYDVPTSSL
+337 VDIAYDVPASSL

-359 NAKTDFN
+359 NARTDFN

-390 SKEDYKVTNTDDTE
+390 SKEDYKVTNADDTE

-420 GHSDNYDIQVINP
+420 GHSDTYDIQVINP

-626 YTKDNLTSSSVVKDA
+626 STSGLTAGKDYKNSVL
-641 TIFDGNLITITGG
+641 FEGNLVDVKIGT
-654 KNLGAPEGKDG
+654 G
-665 ICNQEVQIKLD
+665 ICKADSDPAINQGEMQIKLD
-676 ANTDASK
+676 KEAGKEIIFVVKQRITLKIIANASGNK
-683 FKGLILNI
+683 KYI
-691 KQKVALKL
+691 
-699 YMNCST
+699 
-705 DKSGKTF
+705 
-712 VIKDPTGKIVFTS
+712 IKDAAGTELKAGDLS
-725 NDIVKNKTD
+725 KTAD
-734 NTLVEVTLEAGTY
+734 GDTTIEITLEAGTY
-747 TIESLT
+747 SFTSN
-753 GSVRFAGIEAT
+753 GGGVRFAGIEAT

>member
-177 VVKGVTPTKT
+177 VVKGVSSNITEKFN
-187 DISTKVDIYNQNGNE
+187 IYSQNGNE
-202 VYATANSSKKIQS
+202 VYATATSTKYLEYETKT
-215 EDKSATCDGIEFS
+215 ATVDGIEFS
-228 QRLKMQGSA
+228 QRLKMKGSA
-237 VAAGESVSVAAD
+237 VGKGETVSVAAD

-275 SEQKRSFILTNNAD
+275 DNKKRSFILTNNAD
-289 YSREVASA
+289 VTREIASA

-305 YKFDVAAGTYYFYV
+305 YEFDVAAGTYYFYV
-319 GASNDALGTN
+319 GASNDALGTK

-337 VDIAYDVPTSSL
+337 VDIAYDVPASSL

-359 NAKTDFN
+359 NARTDFN

-420 GHSDNYDIQVINP
+420 GHSDTYDIQVINP
-433 NATVENIVVKEE
+433 NATIENIVVKEE

-490 TDVTSQFTTLTKGT
+490 TDVTSSFTTLTKGT
-504 YTVEL
+504 YKVEL
-509 TYASKTTTYNITMLE
+509 TYASKTTTYDITMLE
-524 VKERKFEYKNEV
+524 VKEGKFDYKNEV

-543 ASSLIVSYT
+543 ASSLIISYT
-552 DGTDADWSKYNDTI
+552 DGTDADWSKYNETI

-580 ADCTTLIDTATNAF
+580 ADCTALIDTATNAF

-626 YTKDNLTSSSVVKDA
+626 STSGLTAGKDYKNSVL
-641 TIFDGNLITITGG
+641 FEGNLVDVKIGTGT
-654 KNLGAPEGKDG
+654 
-665 ICNQEVQIKLD
+665 CNADSDPAINQGEMQIKLD
-676 ANTDASK
+676 KEAGKEIIFVVKQRITLKIIANASGNK
-683 FKGLILNI
+683 KYI
-691 KQKVALKL
+691 
-699 YMNCST
+699 
-705 DKSGKTF
+705 
-712 VIKDPTGKIVFTS
+712 IKDAAGTELKAGDLS
-725 NDIVKNKTD
+725 KTAD
-734 NTLVEVTLEAGTY
+734 GDTTIEITLEAGTY
-747 TIESLT
+747 SFTSN
-753 GSVRFAGIEAT
+753 GGGVRFAGIEAT

>member
-1 MRRNKLKV
+1 MKRNKLQV

-28 NTGSGTTPS
+28 NTGSGTTQS
-37 PTPTPTENGGGATT
+37 PTTTPTENGGGATT
-51 TPTPTPVPTTPSQT
+51 PTPTPTPVPTTPSQS
-65 TTTTPNQSSTANTPA
+65 TTTTPNQSSTNTPE
-80 QKVVKSISISGGKT
+80 QNKIESISVSGQTK
-94 LYLVGEEFS
+94 EFLPGS
-103 FDGVVVTKTYNDE
+103 EFVFGGTVTKN
-116 TQETATADEVT
+116 
-127 YKIYSDEDGTK
+127 YSDGSQVVATEEEYIVTIYTDNSYET
-138 EATSIATAGTYY
+138 EAENIKTAGTYY
-150 VYVTCGGKDNYY
+150 VVVSIGDKLATYEIV
-162 AITVQEKQ
+162 VREKQ

-187 DISTKVDIYNQNGNE
+187 DISTKVDIYNQHGNE
-202 VYATANSSKKIQS
+202 VYVTANSSKKIQS
-215 EDKSATCDGIEFS
+215 EDKTATCDGIEFS

-237 VAAGESVSVAAD
+237 VAAGESVNVSAD

-305 YKFDVAAGTYYFYV
+305 YEFDVAAGTYYFYV
-319 GASNDALGTN
+319 GATNATLGTT

-337 VDIAYDVPTSSL
+337 VDIAYDVPASSL

-359 NAKTDFN
+359 NVRTDFN

-420 GHSDNYDIQVINP
+420 GHSDTYDIQVINP
-433 NATVENIVVKEE
+433 NATIENIVVKEE

-490 TDVTSQFTTLTKGT
+490 ADVTSQFTTLTKGT

-524 VKERKFEYKNEV
+524 VKEGKFEYKNEV

-626 YTKDNLTSSSVVKDA
+626 YVKDANLTSGTDYKKQTLFEGNFVDVKV
-641 TIFDGNLITITGG
+641 GTGTC
-654 KNLGAPEGKDG
+654 KADSNTA
-665 ICNQEVQIKLD
+665 INQGEMQIKLD
-676 ANTDASK
+676 AGDGK
-683 FKGLILNI
+683 EIIFVV
-691 KQKVALKL
+691 KQKITLKIIA
-699 YMNCST
+699 NA
-705 DKSGKTF
+705 SGNKKYI
-712 VIKDPTGKIVFTS
+712 IKDAVGTELKAGDLS
-725 NDIVKNKTD
+725 KTAD
-734 NTLVEVTLEAGTY
+734 GDTTIEITLEAGTY
-747 TIESLT
+747 SFTSN
-753 GSVRFAGIEAT
+753 GGGVRFAGIEAT

>member
-1 MRRNKLKV
+1 MKRNKLKV

-28 NTGSGTTPS
+28 NTGSGTTQS
-37 PTPTPTENGGGATT
+37 PTPAPTENGGGATT
-51 TPTPTPVPTTPSQT
+51 PTPTPTPVPTTPSQS
-65 TTTTPNQSSTANTPA
+65 TTTTPNQSSTNTPE
-80 QKVVKSISISGGKT
+80 QNKIESISVSGQTK
-94 LYLVGEEFS
+94 EFLPGS
-103 FDGVVVTKTYNDE
+103 EFVFGGTVTKN
-116 TQETATADEVT
+116 
-127 YKIYSDEDGTK
+127 YSDGSQVVATEEEYIVTIYTDNSYET
-138 EATSIATAGTYY
+138 EAENIKTAGTYY
-150 VYVTCGGKDNYY
+150 VVVSIGDKLATYEIV
-162 AITVQEKQ
+162 VREKQ

-177 VVKGVTPTKT
+177 VVKGVTPTET
-187 DISTKVDIYNQNGNE
+187 DISTKVDIYNQHGNE
-202 VYATANSSKKIQS
+202 VYVTANSSKKIQS
-215 EDKSATCDGIEFS
+215 EDKTATCDGIEFS

-237 VAAGESVSVAAD
+237 VAAGESVNVSAD

-305 YKFDVAAGTYYFYV
+305 YEFDVAAGTYYFYV
-319 GASNDALGTN
+319 GATNATLGTT

-337 VDIAYDVPTSSL
+337 VDIAYDVPASSL

-359 NAKTDFN
+359 NVRTDFN

-420 GHSDNYDIQVINP
+420 GHSDTYDIQVINP
-433 NATVENIVVKEE
+433 NATIENIVVKEE

-490 TDVTSQFTTLTKGT
+490 ADVTSQFTTLTKGT

-524 VKERKFEYKNEV
+524 VKEGKFEYKNEV

-626 YTKDNLTSSSVVKDA
+626 YVKDANLTSGTDYKKQTLFEGNFVDVKV
-641 TIFDGNLITITGG
+641 GTGTC
-654 KNLGAPEGKDG
+654 KADSNTD
-665 ICNQEVQIKLD
+665 INQGEMQIKLD
-676 ANTDASK
+676 AGDGK
-683 FKGLILNI
+683 EIIFVV
-691 KQKVALKL
+691 KQKITLKIIA
-699 YMNCST
+699 NA
-705 DKSGKTF
+705 SGNKKYI
-712 VIKDPTGKIVFTS
+712 IKDAVGTELKTGDLS
-725 NDIVKNKTD
+725 KTAD
-734 NTLVEVTLEAGTY
+734 GDTTIEITLEAGTY
-747 TIESLT
+747 SFTSN
-753 GSVRFAGIEAT
+753 GGGVRFAGIEAT

>member
-51 TPTPTPVPTTPSQT
+51 TPTLTPVPTTPSQT
-65 TTTTPNQSSTANTPA
+65 TTTTPNQSSTTNTPA

-138 EATSIATAGTYY
+138 EVTNIATAGTYY

-177 VVKGVTPTKT
+177 VVKGVSSNITEKFN
-187 DISTKVDIYNQNGNE
+187 IYSQNGNE
-202 VYATANSSKKIQS
+202 VYATATSTKYLEYETKT
-215 EDKSATCDGIEFS
+215 ATVDGIEFS
-228 QRLKMQGSA
+228 QRLKMKGSA
-237 VAAGESVSVAAD
+237 VGKGETVSVAAD

-275 SEQKRSFILTNNAD
+275 DNKKRSFILTNNAD
-289 YSREVASA
+289 VTREIASA

-305 YKFDVAAGTYYFYV
+305 YEFDVAAGTYYFYV
-319 GASNDALGTN
+319 GASNDALGTE

-337 VDIAYDVPTSSL
+337 VDIAYDVPASSL

-359 NAKTDFN
+359 NARTDFN

-420 GHSDNYDIQVINP
+420 GHSDTYDIQVINP
-433 NATVENIVVKEE
+433 NATIENIVVKEE

-490 TDVTSQFTTLTKGT
+490 TDVTSSFTTLTKGT
-504 YTVEL
+504 YKVEL
-509 TYASKTTTYNITMLE
+509 TYASKTTTYDITMLE
-524 VKERKFEYKNEV
+524 VKEGKFDYKNEV

-543 ASSLIVSYT
+543 ASSLIISYT

-626 YTKDNLTSSSVVKDA
+626 STSGLTVGTDYKNSVL
-641 TIFDGNLITITGG
+641 FEGNLVDVKVGTGTC
-654 KNLGAPEGKDG
+654 KADDAKDKDTM
-665 ICNQEVQIKLD
+665 NHEVQIKLD
-676 ANTDASK
+676 GGAGK
-683 FKGLILNI
+683 EIIFVV
-691 KQKVALKL
+691 KQKITLKIAI
-699 YMNCST
+699 NA
-705 DKSGKTF
+705 SGKKKY
-712 VIKDPTGKIVFTS
+712 VIKDSTGTVVPNGSGNVGITKDSNTIVE
-725 NDIVKNKTD
+725 I
-734 NTLVEVTLEAGTY
+734 TLEAGTY
-747 TIESLT
+747 TLASD
-753 GSVRFAGIEAT
+753 GGGVRFAGIEAT

>member
-1 MRRNKLKV
+1 MKRNKLKV

-28 NTGSGTTPS
+28 NTGSGTTQS
-37 PTPTPTENGGGATT
+37 PTQTPTENGGGATT
-51 TPTPTPVPTTPSQT
+51 PTPTPTPVPTTPSQS
-65 TTTTPNQSSTANTPA
+65 TTTTPNQSSTNTPE
-80 QKVVKSISISGGKT
+80 QNKIESISVSGQTK
-94 LYLVGEEFS
+94 EFLPGS
-103 FDGVVVTKTYNDE
+103 EFVFGGTVTKN
-116 TQETATADEVT
+116 
-127 YKIYSDEDGTK
+127 YSDGSQVVATEEEYIVTIYTDNSYET
-138 EATSIATAGTYY
+138 EAENIKTAGTYY
-150 VYVTCGGKDNYY
+150 VVVSIGDKLATYEIV
-162 AITVQEKQ
+162 VREKQ

-187 DISTKVDIYNQNGNE
+187 DISTKVDIYNQHGNE

-215 EDKSATCDGIEFS
+215 EDKTATCDGIEFS

-237 VAAGESVSVAAD
+237 VAAGESVNVSAD

-305 YKFDVAAGTYYFYV
+305 YEFDVAAGTYYFYV
-319 GASNDALGTN
+319 GATNATLGTT

-337 VDIAYDVPTSSL
+337 VDIAYDVPASSL

-359 NAKTDFN
+359 NVRTDFN

-420 GHSDNYDIQVINP
+420 GHSDTYDIQVINP
-433 NATVENIVVKEE
+433 NATIENIVVKEE

-451 QGEVISLSGLVI
+451 QGEVVSLSGLVI

-490 TDVTSQFTTLTKGT
+490 ADVTSQFTTLTKGT

-524 VKERKFEYKNEV
+524 VKEGKFEYKNEV

-626 YTKDNLTSSSVVKDA
+626 YTKDNLTSSSVVKNV

-747 TIESLT
+747 TIESIT

>member
-177 VVKGVTPTKT
+177 IVKGVTPTKT
-187 DISTKVDIYNQNGNE
+187 DISTKVDIYNQHGNE
-202 VYATANSSKKIQS
+202 VYVTANSSKKIQS

-305 YKFDVAAGTYYFYV
+305 YEFDVAAGTYYFYV
-319 GASNDALGTN
+319 GATNATLGTT

-337 VDIAYDVPTSSL
+337 VDIAYDVPASSL

-359 NAKTDFN
+359 NARTDFN

-420 GHSDNYDIQVINP
+420 GHSDTYDIQVINP
-433 NATVENIVVKEE
+433 NATIENIVVKEE

-490 TDVTSQFTTLTKGT
+490 TDVTSSFTTLTKGT

-509 TYASKTTTYNITMLE
+509 TYASKTTTYDITMLE
-524 VKERKFEYKNEV
+524 VKEGKFDYKNEV

-543 ASSLIVSYT
+543 ASSLIISYT
-552 DGTDADWSKYNDTI
+552 DGTDADWSKYNETI

-580 ADCTTLIDTATNAF
+580 ADCTALIDTATNAF

-626 YTKDNLTSSSVVKDA
+626 STSGLTAGKDYKNSVL
-641 TIFDGNLITITGG
+641 FEGNLVDVKIGTGTC
-654 KNLGAPEGKDG
+654 KADSDPA
-665 ICNQEVQIKLD
+665 INQGEMQIKLD
-676 ANTDASK
+676 KEAGKEIIFVVKQRITLKIIANASGNK
-683 FKGLILNI
+683 KYI
-691 KQKVALKL
+691 
-699 YMNCST
+699 
-705 DKSGKTF
+705 
-712 VIKDPTGKIVFTS
+712 IKDAAGTELKAGDLS
-725 NDIVKNKTD
+725 KTAD
-734 NTLVEVTLEAGTY
+734 GDTTIEITLEAGTY
-747 TIESLT
+747 SFTSN
-753 GSVRFAGIEAT
+753 GGGVRFAGIEAT

>member
-37 PTPTPTENGGGATT
+37 PTPTPTENGGATT

-177 VVKGVTPTKT
+177 VVKGVSSNITEKFN
-187 DISTKVDIYNQNGNE
+187 IYSQNGNE
-202 VYATANSSKKIQS
+202 VYATATSTKYLEYETKT
-215 EDKSATCDGIEFS
+215 ATVDGIEFS
-228 QRLKMQGSA
+228 QRLRMKGSA
-237 VAAGESVSVAAD
+237 VGKGETVSVAAD
-249 GTVSNGRVIVV
+249 GTVSTGRVIVV

-275 SEQKRSFILTNNAD
+275 DNKKRSFILTNNAD
-289 YSREVASA
+289 VTREIASA

-305 YKFDVAAGTYYFYV
+305 YEFDVAAGTYYFYV
-319 GASNDALGTN
+319 GASNDALGTE

-337 VDIAYDVPTSSL
+337 VDIAYDVPASSL

-359 NAKTDFN
+359 NARTDFN

-420 GHSDNYDIQVINP
+420 GHSDTYDIQVINP
-433 NATVENIVVKEE
+433 NATIENIVVKEE

-490 TDVTSQFTTLTKGT
+490 TDVTSSFTTLTKGT
-504 YTVEL
+504 YKVEL
-509 TYASKTTTYNITMLE
+509 TYASKTTTYDITMLE
-524 VKERKFEYKNEV
+524 VKEGKFDYKNEV

-543 ASSLIVSYT
+543 ASSLIISYT
-552 DGTDADWSKYNDTI
+552 DGT
-566 LSTAEGYSTKFYSD
+566 D

-626 YTKDNLTSSSVVKDA
+626 STSGLTVGTDYKNSVL
-641 TIFDGNLITITGG
+641 FEGNLVDVKVGTGTC
-654 KNLGAPEGKDG
+654 KADDAKDKDTM
-665 ICNQEVQIKLD
+665 NHEVQIKLD
-676 ANTDASK
+676 SGAGK
-683 FKGLILNI
+683 EIIFVV
-691 KQKVALKL
+691 KQKITLKIAI
-699 YMNCST
+699 NA
-705 DKSGKTF
+705 SGKKKY
-712 VIKDPTGKIVFTS
+712 VIKDSTGTVVPNGSGNVGITKDSNTIVE
-725 NDIVKNKTD
+725 I
-734 NTLVEVTLEAGTY
+734 TLEAGTY
-747 TIESLT
+747 TLASD
-753 GSVRFAGIEAT
+753 GGGVRFAGIEAT

>member
-1 MRRNKLKV
+1 MKRNKLKV

-28 NTGSGTTPS
+28 NTGSGTTQS
-37 PTPTPTENGGGATT
+37 PTSTPTENGGGATT
-51 TPTPTPVPTTPSQT
+51 PTPTPTPVPTTPSQS
-65 TTTTPNQSSTANTPA
+65 TTTTPNQSSTNTPE
-80 QKVVKSISISGGKT
+80 QNKIESISVSGQTK
-94 LYLVGEEFS
+94 EFLPGS
-103 FDGVVVTKTYNDE
+103 EFVFGGTVTKN
-116 TQETATADEVT
+116 
-127 YKIYSDEDGTK
+127 YSDGSQVVATEEEYIVTIYTDNSYET
-138 EATSIATAGTYY
+138 EAENIKTAGTYY
-150 VYVTCGGKDNYY
+150 VVVSIGDKLATYEIV
-162 AITVQEKQ
+162 VREKQ

-187 DISTKVDIYNQNGNE
+187 DISTKVDIYNQHGNE
-202 VYATANSSKKIQS
+202 VYVTANSSKKIQS
-215 EDKSATCDGIEFS
+215 EDKTATCDGIEFS

-237 VAAGESVSVAAD
+237 VAAGESVNVSAD

-275 SEQKRSFILTNNAD
+275 SEQKRSFILTNNSD

-305 YKFDVAAGTYYFYV
+305 YEFDVAAGTYYFYV
-319 GASNDALGTN
+319 GATNATLGTT

-337 VDIAYDVPTSSL
+337 VDIAYDVPASSL

-359 NAKTDFN
+359 NVRTDFN

-420 GHSDNYDIQVINP
+420 GHSDTYDIQVINP
-433 NATVENIVVKEE
+433 NATIENIVVKEE

-490 TDVTSQFTTLTKGT
+490 ADVTSQFTTLTKGT

-524 VKERKFEYKNEV
+524 VKEGKFEYKNEV

-626 YTKDNLTSSSVVKDA
+626 YVKDANLTSGTDYKKQTLFEGNFVDVKV
-641 TIFDGNLITITGG
+641 GTGTC
-654 KNLGAPEGKDG
+654 KADSNTA
-665 ICNQEVQIKLD
+665 INQGEMQIKLD
-676 ANTDASK
+676 AGDGK
-683 FKGLILNI
+683 EIIFVV
-691 KQKVALKL
+691 KQKITLKIIA
-699 YMNCST
+699 NA
-705 DKSGKTF
+705 SGNKKYI
-712 VIKDPTGKIVFTS
+712 IKDAVGTELKAGDLS
-725 NDIVKNKTD
+725 KTAD
-734 NTLVEVTLEAGTY
+734 GDTTIEITLEAGTY
-747 TIESLT
+747 SFTSN
-753 GSVRFAGIEAT
+753 GGGVRFAGIEAT

>member
-1 MRRNKLKV
+1 MKRNKLKV

-28 NTGSGTTPS
+28 NTGSGTTQS
-37 PTPTPTENGGGATT
+37 PVTTPTENGGGATT
-51 TPTPTPVPTTPSQT
+51 PTPVPTTPSQS
-65 TTTTPNQSSTANTPA
+65 TTTTPNQSSTNTPE
-80 QKVVKSISISGGKT
+80 QNKIESISVSGQTK
-94 LYLVGEEFS
+94 EFLPGS
-103 FDGVVVTKTYNDE
+103 EFVFGGTVTKN
-116 TQETATADEVT
+116 
-127 YKIYSDEDGTK
+127 YSDGSQVVATEEEYIVTIYTDNSYET
-138 EATSIATAGTYY
+138 EAENIKTAGTYY
-150 VYVTCGGKDNYY
+150 VVVSIGDKLATYEIV
-162 AITVQEKQ
+162 VREKQ

-187 DISTKVDIYNQNGNE
+187 DISTKVDIYNQHGNE
-202 VYATANSSKKIQS
+202 VYVTANSSKKIQS
-215 EDKSATCDGIEFS
+215 EDKTSTCDGIEFS

-237 VAAGESVSVAAD
+237 VAAGESVNVSAD

-305 YKFDVAAGTYYFYV
+305 YEFDVAAGTYYFYV
-319 GASNDALGTN
+319 GATNATLGTT

-337 VDIAYDVPTSSL
+337 VDIAYDVPASSL

-359 NAKTDFN
+359 NVRTDFN

-420 GHSDNYDIQVINP
+420 GHSDTYDIQVINP
-433 NATVENIVVKEE
+433 NATIENIVVKEE

-490 TDVTSQFTTLTKGT
+490 ADVTSQFTTLTKGT

-524 VKERKFEYKNEV
+524 VKEGKFEYKNEV

-626 YTKDNLTSSSVVKDA
+626 YVKDANLTSGTDYKKQTLFEGNFVDVKV
-641 TIFDGNLITITGG
+641 GTGTC
-654 KNLGAPEGKDG
+654 KADSNTA
-665 ICNQEVQIKLD
+665 INQGEMQIKLD
-676 ANTDASK
+676 AGDGK
-683 FKGLILNI
+683 EIIFVV
-691 KQKVALKL
+691 KQKITLKIIA
-699 YMNCST
+699 NA
-705 DKSGKTF
+705 SGNKKYI
-712 VIKDPTGKIVFTS
+712 IKDAVGTELKAGDLS
-725 NDIVKNKTD
+725 KTAD
-734 NTLVEVTLEAGTY
+734 GDTTIEITLEAGTY
-747 TIESLT
+747 SFTSN
-753 GSVRFAGIEAT
+753 GGGVRFAGIEAT

>member
-1 MRRNKLKV
+1 MKRNKLKV

-28 NTGSGTTPS
+28 NTGSGTTQS

-51 TPTPTPVPTTPSQT
+51 PTPTPTPVPTTPSQS
-65 TTTTPNQSSTANTPA
+65 TTTTPNQSSTNTPE
-80 QKVVKSISISGGKT
+80 QNKIESISVSGQTK
-94 LYLVGEEFS
+94 EFLPGS
-103 FDGVVVTKTYNDE
+103 EFVFGGTVTKN
-116 TQETATADEVT
+116 
-127 YKIYSDEDGTK
+127 YSDGSQVVATEEEYIVTIYTDNNYET
-138 EATSIATAGTYY
+138 EAENIKTAGTYY
-150 VYVTCGGKDNYY
+150 VVVSIGDKLATYEIV
-162 AITVQEKQ
+162 VREKQ

-187 DISTKVDIYNQNGNE
+187 DISTKVDIYNQHGNE
-202 VYATANSSKKIQS
+202 VYVTANSSKKIQS
-215 EDKSATCDGIEFS
+215 EDKTATCDGIEFS

-237 VAAGESVSVAAD
+237 VAAGESVNVSAD

-305 YKFDVAAGTYYFYV
+305 YEFDVAAGTYYFYV
-319 GASNDALGTN
+319 GATNATLGTT

-337 VDIAYDVPTSSL
+337 VDIAYDVPASSL

-359 NAKTDFN
+359 NVRTDFN

-420 GHSDNYDIQVINP
+420 GHSDTYDIQVINP
-433 NATVENIVVKEE
+433 NATIENIVVKEE

-490 TDVTSQFTTLTKGT
+490 ADVTSQFTTLTKGT

-524 VKERKFEYKNEV
+524 VKEGKFEYKNEV

-626 YTKDNLTSSSVVKDA
+626 YVKDANLTSGTDYKKQTLFEGNFVDVKV
-641 TIFDGNLITITGG
+641 GTGTC
-654 KNLGAPEGKDG
+654 KADSNTA
-665 ICNQEVQIKLD
+665 INQGEMQIKLD
-676 ANTDASK
+676 AGDGK
-683 FKGLILNI
+683 EIIFVV
-691 KQKVALKL
+691 KQKITLKIIA
-699 YMNCST
+699 NA
-705 DKSGKTF
+705 SGNKKYI
-712 VIKDPTGKIVFTS
+712 IKDAVGTELKAGDLS
-725 NDIVKNKTD
+725 KTAD
-734 NTLVEVTLEAGTY
+734 GDTTIEITLEAGTY
-747 TIESLT
+747 SFTSN
-753 GSVRFAGIEAT
+753 GGGVRFAGIEAT

>member
-28 NTGSGTTPS
+28 NTGSGTTQS
-37 PTPTPTENGGGATT
+37 P

-177 VVKGVTPTKT
+177 IVKGVTPTKT

-202 VYATANSSKKIQS
+202 VYVTANSSKEIQS

-237 VAAGESVSVAAD
+237 VAAGESVNVSAD

-305 YKFDVAAGTYYFYV
+305 YEFDVAAGTYYFYV
-319 GASNDALGTN
+319 GATNATLGTT

-337 VDIAYDVPTSSL
+337 VDIAYDVPASSL

-359 NAKTDFN
+359 NARTDFN
-366 LNDTFSTDGLV
+366 LNDTFSTDGLI

-665 ICNQEVQIKLD
+665 VCNQEVQIKLD

-705 DKSGKTF
+705 DNSGKTF

>member
-9 LSSLAILGIAGLG
+9 LSSLAILGIAGLS

-28 NTGSGTTPS
+28 NTGSGTTQS
-37 PTPTPTENGGGATT
+37 PTPIPTENGGGATT
-51 TPTPTPVPTTPSQT
+51 PTPTPTPVPTTPSQS
-65 TTTTPNQSSTANTPA
+65 TTTTPNQSSTNTPE
-80 QKVVKSISISGGKT
+80 QNKIESISVSGQTK
-94 LYLVGEEFS
+94 EFLPGS
-103 FDGVVVTKTYNDE
+103 EFVFGGTVTKN
-116 TQETATADEVT
+116 
-127 YKIYSDEDGTK
+127 YSDGSQVVATEEEYIVTIYTDNSYET
-138 EATSIATAGTYY
+138 EAENIKTAGTYY
-150 VYVTCGGKDNYY
+150 VVVSVGDKLATYEIV
-162 AITVQEKQ
+162 VQEKQ

-187 DISTKVDIYNQNGNE
+187 DISTKVDIYNQHGNE
-202 VYATANSSKKIQS
+202 VYVTANSSKKIQS
-215 EDKSATCDGIEFS
+215 EDKTATCDGIEFS

-237 VAAGESVSVAAD
+237 VAAGESVNVSAD

-305 YKFDVAAGTYYFYV
+305 YEFDVAAGTYYFYV
-319 GASNDALGTN
+319 GATNATLGTT

-337 VDIAYDVPTSSL
+337 VDIAYDVPASSL

-359 NAKTDFN
+359 NVRTDFN

-420 GHSDNYDIQVINP
+420 GHSDTYDIQVINP
-433 NATVENIVVKEE
+433 NATIENIVVKEE

-490 TDVTSQFTTLTKGT
+490 ADVTSQFTTLTKGT

-524 VKERKFEYKNEV
+524 VKEGKFEYKNEV

-626 YTKDNLTSSSVVKDA
+626 YVKDANLTSGTDYKKQTLFEGNFVDVKV
-641 TIFDGNLITITGG
+641 GTGTC
-654 KNLGAPEGKDG
+654 KADSNTA
-665 ICNQEVQIKLD
+665 INQGEMQIKLD
-676 ANTDASK
+676 AGDGK
-683 FKGLILNI
+683 EIIFVV
-691 KQKVALKL
+691 KQKITLKIIA
-699 YMNCST
+699 NA
-705 DKSGKTF
+705 SGNKKYI
-712 VIKDPTGKIVFTS
+712 IKDAVGTELKAGDLS
-725 NDIVKNKTD
+725 KTAD
-734 NTLVEVTLEAGTY
+734 GDTTIEITLEAGTY
-747 TIESLT
+747 SFTSN
-753 GSVRFAGIEAT
+753 GGGVRFAGIEAT

>member
-65 TTTTPNQSSTANTPA
+65 TTTTPNQSSTTNTPA

-177 VVKGVTPTKT
+177 VVKGVSSNITEKFN
-187 DISTKVDIYNQNGNE
+187 IYSQNGNE
-202 VYATANSSKKIQS
+202 VYATATSTKYLEYETKT
-215 EDKSATCDGIEFS
+215 ATVDGIEFS
-228 QRLKMQGSA
+228 QRLKMKGSA
-237 VAAGESVSVAAD
+237 VGKGETVSVAAD

-275 SEQKRSFILTNNAD
+275 DNKKRSFILTNNAD
-289 YSREVASA
+289 VTREIASA

-305 YKFDVAAGTYYFYV
+305 YEFDVAAGTYYFYV
-319 GASNDALGTN
+319 GASNDALGTE

-337 VDIAYDVPTSSL
+337 VDIAYDVPASSL

-359 NAKTDFN
+359 NARTDFN

-420 GHSDNYDIQVINP
+420 GHSDTYDIQVINP
-433 NATVENIVVKEE
+433 NATIENIVVKEE

-490 TDVTSQFTTLTKGT
+490 TDVTSSFTTLTKGT
-504 YTVEL
+504 YKVEL
-509 TYASKTTTYNITMLE
+509 TYASKTTTYDITMLE
-524 VKERKFEYKNEV
+524 VKEGKFDYKNEV

-543 ASSLIVSYT
+543 ASSLIISYT

-626 YTKDNLTSSSVVKDA
+626 STSGLTVGTDYKNSVL
-641 TIFDGNLITITGG
+641 FEGNLVDVKVGTGTC
-654 KNLGAPEGKDG
+654 KADDAKDKDTM
-665 ICNQEVQIKLD
+665 NHEVQIKLD
-676 ANTDASK
+676 GGAGK
-683 FKGLILNI
+683 EIIFVV
-691 KQKVALKL
+691 KQKITLKIAI
-699 YMNCST
+699 NA
-705 DKSGKTF
+705 SGKKKY
-712 VIKDPTGKIVFTS
+712 VIKDSTGTVVPNGSGNVGITKDSNTIVE
-725 NDIVKNKTD
+725 I
-734 NTLVEVTLEAGTY
+734 TLEAGTY
-747 TIESLT
+747 TLASD
-753 GSVRFAGIEAT
+753 GGGVRFAGIEAT

>member
-1 MRRNKLKV
+1 MKRNKLKV

-28 NTGSGTTPS
+28 NTGSGTTQS
-37 PTPTPTENGGGATT
+37 PTTTPTENGGGATT
-51 TPTPTPVPTTPSQT
+51 PTPTPTPVPTTPSQS
-65 TTTTPNQSSTANTPA
+65 TTTTPNQSSTNTPE
-80 QKVVKSISISGGKT
+80 QNKIESISVSGQTK
-94 LYLVGEEFS
+94 EFLPGS
-103 FDGVVVTKTYNDE
+103 EFVFGGTVTKN
-116 TQETATADEVT
+116 
-127 YKIYSDEDGTK
+127 YSDGSQVV
-138 EATSIATAGTYY
+138 ATEEEYIVTIYTDNSYETSAENIKTAGTYY
-150 VYVTCGGKDNYY
+150 VVVSIGDKLATYEIV
-162 AITVQEKQ
+162 VREKQ

-187 DISTKVDIYNQNGNE
+187 DISTKVDIYNQHGNE
-202 VYATANSSKKIQS
+202 VYVTANSSKKIQS
-215 EDKSATCDGIEFS
+215 EDKTATCDGIEFS

-237 VAAGESVSVAAD
+237 VAAGERVNVSAD

-305 YKFDVAAGTYYFYV
+305 YEFDVAAGTYYFYV
-319 GASNDALGTN
+319 GATNATLGTT

-337 VDIAYDVPTSSL
+337 VDIAYDVPASSL

-359 NAKTDFN
+359 NVRTDFN

-420 GHSDNYDIQVINP
+420 GHSDTYDIQVINP
-433 NATVENIVVKEE
+433 NATIENIVVKEE

-490 TDVTSQFTTLTKGT
+490 ADVTSQFTTLTKGT

-524 VKERKFEYKNEV
+524 VKEGKFEYKNEV

-626 YTKDNLTSSSVVKDA
+626 YTKDNLTSSSVVKNV

-747 TIESLT
+747 TIESIT

>member
-1 MRRNKLKV
+1 MKRNKLKV

-28 NTGSGTTPS
+28 NTGSGTAQS
-37 PTPTPTENGGGATT
+37 PTTTPTENGGGATTT
-51 TPTPTPVPTTPSQT
+51 TPTPTPVPTTPSQS
-65 TTTTPNQSSTANTPA
+65 TTTTPNQSSTNTPE
-80 QKVVKSISISGGKT
+80 QNKIESISVSGQTK
-94 LYLVGEEFS
+94 EFLPGS
-103 FDGVVVTKTYNDE
+103 EFVFGGTVTKN
-116 TQETATADEVT
+116 
-127 YKIYSDEDGTK
+127 YSDGSQVVATEEEYIVTIYTDNSYET
-138 EATSIATAGTYY
+138 EAENIKTAGTYY
-150 VYVTCGGKDNYY
+150 VVVSIGDKLATYEIV
-162 AITVQEKQ
+162 VREKQ

-187 DISTKVDIYNQNGNE
+187 DISTKVDIYNQHGNE
-202 VYATANSSKKIQS
+202 VYVTANSSKKIQS
-215 EDKSATCDGIEFS
+215 EDKTATCDGIEFS

-237 VAAGESVSVAAD
+237 VAAGESVNVSAD

-305 YKFDVAAGTYYFYV
+305 YEFDVAAGTYYFYV
-319 GASNDALGTN
+319 GATNATLGTT

-337 VDIAYDVPTSSL
+337 VDIAYDVPASSL

-359 NAKTDFN
+359 NVRTDFN

-420 GHSDNYDIQVINP
+420 GHSDTYDIQVINP
-433 NATVENIVVKEE
+433 NATIENIVVKEE

-490 TDVTSQFTTLTKGT
+490 ADVTSQFTTLTKGT

-524 VKERKFEYKNEV
+524 VKEGKFEYKNEV

-626 YTKDNLTSSSVVKDA
+626 YVKDANLTSGTDYKKQTLFEGNFVDVKV
-641 TIFDGNLITITGG
+641 GTGTC
-654 KNLGAPEGKDG
+654 KADSNTA
-665 ICNQEVQIKLD
+665 INQGEMQIKLD
-676 ANTDASK
+676 AGDGK
-683 FKGLILNI
+683 EIIFVV
-691 KQKVALKL
+691 KQKITLKIIA
-699 YMNCST
+699 NA
-705 DKSGKTF
+705 SGNKKYI
-712 VIKDPTGKIVFTS
+712 IKDAVGTELKAGDLS
-725 NDIVKNKTD
+725 KTAD
-734 NTLVEVTLEAGTY
+734 GDTTIEITLEAGTY
-747 TIESLT
+747 SFTSN
-753 GSVRFAGIEAT
+753 GGGVRFAGIEAT

>member
-65 TTTTPNQSSTANTPA
+65 TTTTPNQSSTTNTPA
-80 QKVVKSISISGGKT
+80 QKVVKSISISGQTK
-94 LYLVGEEFS
+94 EFLPGS
-103 FDGVVVTKTYNDE
+103 EFVFGGTVTKN
-116 TQETATADEVT
+116 
-127 YKIYSDEDGTK
+127 YSDGSQVVATEEEYIVTIYTDNSYET
-138 EATSIATAGTYY
+138 EAENIKTAGTYY
-150 VYVTCGGKDNYY
+150 VVVSIGDKLATYEIV
-162 AITVQEKQ
+162 VREKQ

-187 DISTKVDIYNQNGNE
+187 DISTKVDIYNQHGNE
-202 VYATANSSKKIQS
+202 VYVTANSSKKIQS
-215 EDKSATCDGIEFS
+215 EDKTATCDGIEFS

-237 VAAGESVSVAAD
+237 VAAGESVNVSAD

-305 YKFDVAAGTYYFYV
+305 YEFDVAAGTYYFYV
-319 GASNDALGTN
+319 GATNATLGTT

-337 VDIAYDVPTSSL
+337 VDIAYDVPASSL

-359 NAKTDFN
+359 NVRTDFN

-420 GHSDNYDIQVINP
+420 GHSDTYDIQVINP
-433 NATVENIVVKEE
+433 NATIENIVVKEE

-490 TDVTSQFTTLTKGT
+490 ADVTSQFTTLTKGT

-524 VKERKFEYKNEV
+524 VKEGKFEYKNEV

-626 YTKDNLTSSSVVKDA
+626 YVKDANLTSGTDYKKQSLFEGNFVDVKV
-641 TIFDGNLITITGG
+641 GTGTC
-654 KNLGAPEGKDG
+654 KADSNTA
-665 ICNQEVQIKLD
+665 INQGEMQIKLD
-676 ANTDASK
+676 AGDGK
-683 FKGLILNI
+683 EIIFVV
-691 KQKVALKL
+691 KQKITLKIIA
-699 YMNCST
+699 NA
-705 DKSGKTF
+705 SGNKKYI
-712 VIKDPTGKIVFTS
+712 IKDAVGTELKAGDLS
-725 NDIVKNKTD
+725 KTAD
-734 NTLVEVTLEAGTY
+734 GDTTIEITLEAGTY
-747 TIESLT
+747 SFTSN
-753 GSVRFAGIEAT
+753 GGGVRFAGIEAT

>member
-1 MRRNKLKV
+1 MKRNKLKV

-28 NTGSGTTPS
+28 NTGSGTTQS

-51 TPTPTPVPTTPSQT
+51 PTPTPTPVPTTPSQS
-65 TTTTPNQSSTANTPA
+65 TTTTPNQSSTNTPE
-80 QKVVKSISISGGKT
+80 QNKIESISVSGQTK
-94 LYLVGEEFS
+94 EFLPGS
-103 FDGVVVTKTYNDE
+103 EFVFGGTVTKN
-116 TQETATADEVT
+116 
-127 YKIYSDEDGTK
+127 YSDGSQVVATEEEYIVTIYTDNSCET
-138 EATSIATAGTYY
+138 EAENIKTAGTYY
-150 VYVTCGGKDNYY
+150 VVVSIGDKLATYEIV
-162 AITVQEKQ
+162 VREKQ

-187 DISTKVDIYNQNGNE
+187 DISTKVDIYNQHGNE
-202 VYATANSSKKIQS
+202 VYVTANSSKKIQS
-215 EDKSATCDGIEFS
+215 EDKTATCDGIEFS

-237 VAAGESVSVAAD
+237 VAAGESVNVSAD

-297 ADKTNIGS
+297 ADETNIGS
-305 YKFDVAAGTYYFYV
+305 YEFDVAAGTYYFYV
-319 GASNDALGTN
+319 GATNATLGTI

-337 VDIAYDVPTSSL
+337 VDIAYDVPASSL

-359 NAKTDFN
+359 NVRTDFN

-420 GHSDNYDIQVINP
+420 GHSDTYDIQVINP
-433 NATVENIVVKEE
+433 NATIENIVVKEE

-490 TDVTSQFTTLTKGT
+490 ADVTSQFTTLTKGT

-524 VKERKFEYKNEV
+524 VKEGKFEYKNEV

-626 YTKDNLTSSSVVKDA
+626 YVKDANLTSGTDYKKQTLFEGNFVDVKV
-641 TIFDGNLITITGG
+641 GTGT
-654 KNLGAPEGKDG
+654 
-665 ICNQEVQIKLD
+665 CNADSNRAIIQGEMQIKLD
-676 ANTDASK
+676 AGDGK
-683 FKGLILNI
+683 EIIFVV
-691 KQKVALKL
+691 KQKITLKIIA
-699 YMNCST
+699 NA
-705 DKSGKTF
+705 SGNKKYI
-712 VIKDPTGKIVFTS
+712 IKDAVGTELKAGDLS
-725 NDIVKNKTD
+725 KTAD
-734 NTLVEVTLEAGTY
+734 GDTTIEITLEAGTY
-747 TIESLT
+747 SFTSN
-753 GSVRFAGIEAT
+753 GGGVRFAGIEAT

>member
-1 MRRNKLKV
+1 MKRNKLKV

-28 NTGSGTTPS
+28 NTGSGTTQS
-37 PTPTPTENGGGATT
+37 PTTTPTENGGGATT
-51 TPTPTPVPTTPSQT
+51 PTPTPTPVPTTPSQS
-65 TTTTPNQSSTANTPA
+65 TTTTPNQPSTNTPE
-80 QKVVKSISISGGKT
+80 QNKIESISVSGQTK
-94 LYLVGEEFS
+94 EFLPGS
-103 FDGVVVTKTYNDE
+103 EFVFGGTVTKN
-116 TQETATADEVT
+116 
-127 YKIYSDEDGTK
+127 YSDGSQVVATEEEYIVRIYTDNSYET
-138 EATSIATAGTYY
+138 EAENIKTAGTYY
-150 VYVTCGGKDNYY
+150 VVVSIGDKLATYEIV
-162 AITVQEKQ
+162 VREKQ

-187 DISTKVDIYNQNGNE
+187 DISTKVDIYNQHGNE
-202 VYATANSSKKIQS
+202 VYVTANSSKKIQS
-215 EDKSATCDGIEFS
+215 EDKTATCDGIEFS

-237 VAAGESVSVAAD
+237 VAAGERVNVSAD

-305 YKFDVAAGTYYFYV
+305 YEFDVAAGTYYFYV
-319 GASNDALGTN
+319 GATNATLGTT

-337 VDIAYDVPTSSL
+337 VDIAYDVPASSL

-359 NAKTDFN
+359 NVRTDFN

-420 GHSDNYDIQVINP
+420 GHSDTYDIQVINP
-433 NATVENIVVKEE
+433 NATIENIVVKEE

-477 DAEKITY
+477 DVEKITY

-490 TDVTSQFTTLTKGT
+490 ADVTSQFTTLTKGT

-524 VKERKFEYKNEV
+524 VKEGKFEYKNEV

-626 YTKDNLTSSSVVKDA
+626 YVKDANLTSGTDYKKQTLFEGNFVDVKV
-641 TIFDGNLITITGG
+641 GTGTC
-654 KNLGAPEGKDG
+654 KADSNTA
-665 ICNQEVQIKLD
+665 INQGEMQIKLD
-676 ANTDASK
+676 AGDGK
-683 FKGLILNI
+683 EIIFVV
-691 KQKVALKL
+691 KQKITLKIIA
-699 YMNCST
+699 NA
-705 DKSGKTF
+705 SGNKKYI
-712 VIKDPTGKIVFTS
+712 IKDAVGTELKAGDLS
-725 NDIVKNKTD
+725 KTAD
-734 NTLVEVTLEAGTY
+734 GDTTIEITLEAGTY
-747 TIESLT
+747 SFTSN
-753 GSVRFAGIEAT
+753 GGGVRFAGIEAT

>member
-1 MRRNKLKV
+1 MKRNKLKV

-28 NTGSGTTPS
+28 NTGSGTTQS
-37 PTPTPTENGGGATT
+37 PTTTPTENGGGATT
-51 TPTPTPVPTTPSQT
+51 PTPTPTPVPTTPSQS
-65 TTTTPNQSSTANTPA
+65 TTTTPNQSSTNTPE
-80 QKVVKSISISGGKT
+80 QNKIESISVSGQTK
-94 LYLVGEEFS
+94 EFLPGS
-103 FDGVVVTKTYNDE
+103 EFVFGGTVTKN
-116 TQETATADEVT
+116 
-127 YKIYSDEDGTK
+127 YSDGSQVVATEEEYIVTIYTDNSYET
-138 EATSIATAGTYY
+138 EAENIKTAGTYY
-150 VYVTCGGKDNYY
+150 VVVSIGDKLATYEIV
-162 AITVQEKQ
+162 VREKQ

-187 DISTKVDIYNQNGNE
+187 DISTKVDIYNQHGNE
-202 VYATANSSKKIQS
+202 VYVTANSSKKIQS
-215 EDKSATCDGIEFS
+215 EDKTATCDGIEFS

-237 VAAGESVSVAAD
+237 VAAGESVNVSAD

-305 YKFDVAAGTYYFYV
+305 YEFDVAAGTYYFYV
-319 GASNDALGTN
+319 GATNATLGTT

-337 VDIAYDVPTSSL
+337 VDIAYDVPASSL

-359 NAKTDFN
+359 NVRTDFN

-420 GHSDNYDIQVINP
+420 GHSDTYDIQVINP
-433 NATVENIVVKEE
+433 NATIENIVVKEE

-490 TDVTSQFTTLTKGT
+490 ADVTSQFTTLTKGT

-524 VKERKFEYKNEV
+524 VKEGKFEYKNEV

-612 AITLTVKN
+612 AINLTVKN

-626 YTKDNLTSSSVVKDA
+626 YVKDANLTSGTDYKKQTLFEGNFVDVKV
-641 TIFDGNLITITGG
+641 GTGTC
-654 KNLGAPEGKDG
+654 KADSNTA
-665 ICNQEVQIKLD
+665 INQGEMQIKLD
-676 ANTDASK
+676 AGDGK
-683 FKGLILNI
+683 EIIFVV
-691 KQKVALKL
+691 KQKITLKIIA
-699 YMNCST
+699 NA
-705 DKSGKTF
+705 SGNKKYI
-712 VIKDPTGKIVFTS
+712 IKDAVGTELKAGDLS
-725 NDIVKNKTD
+725 KTAD
-734 NTLVEVTLEAGTY
+734 GDTTIEITLEAGTY
-747 TIESLT
+747 SFTSN
-753 GSVRFAGIEAT
+753 GGGVRFAGIEAT

>member
-1 MRRNKLKV
+1 MKRNKLKV

-28 NTGSGTTPS
+28 NTGSGTTQS
-37 PTPTPTENGGGATT
+37 PTTTPTENGGGATT
-51 TPTPTPVPTTPSQT
+51 PTPTPTPVPTTPSQS
-65 TTTTPNQSSTANTPA
+65 TTTTPNQSSTNTPE
-80 QKVVKSISISGGKT
+80 QNKIESISVSGQTK
-94 LYLVGEEFS
+94 EFLPGS
-103 FDGVVVTKTYNDE
+103 EFVFGGTVTKN
-116 TQETATADEVT
+116 
-127 YKIYSDEDGTK
+127 YSDGSQVVATEEEYIVTIYTDNSYET
-138 EATSIATAGTYY
+138 EAENIKTAGTYY
-150 VYVTCGGKDNYY
+150 VVVSIGDKLVTYE
-162 AITVQEKQ
+162 IVVREKQ

-187 DISTKVDIYNQNGNE
+187 DISTKVDIYNQHGNE
-202 VYATANSSKKIQS
+202 VYVTANSSKKIQS
-215 EDKSATCDGIEFS
+215 EDKTATCDGIEFS

-237 VAAGESVSVAAD
+237 VAAGESVNVSAD

-260 KVAQASKLTFYGMPS
+260 KVAQASKITFYGMPS

-305 YKFDVAAGTYYFYV
+305 YEFDVAAGTYYFYV
-319 GASNDALGTN
+319 GATNATLGTT

-337 VDIAYDVPTSSL
+337 VDIAYDVPASSL

-359 NAKTDFN
+359 NVRTDFN

-420 GHSDNYDIQVINP
+420 GHSDTYDIQVINP
-433 NATVENIVVKEE
+433 NATIENIVVKEE

-490 TDVTSQFTTLTKGT
+490 ADVTSQFTTLTKGT

-524 VKERKFEYKNEV
+524 VKEGKFEYKNEV

-552 DGTDADWSKYNDTI
+552 DGT
-566 LSTAEGYSTKFYSD
+566 D

-626 YTKDNLTSSSVVKDA
+626 YVKDANLTSGTDYKKQTLFEGNFVDVKV
-641 TIFDGNLITITGG
+641 GTGTC
-654 KNLGAPEGKDG
+654 KADSNTA
-665 ICNQEVQIKLD
+665 INQGEMQIKLD
-676 ANTDASK
+676 AGDGK
-683 FKGLILNI
+683 EIIFVV
-691 KQKVALKL
+691 KQKITLKIIA
-699 YMNCST
+699 NA
-705 DKSGKTF
+705 SGNKKYI
-712 VIKDPTGKIVFTS
+712 IKDAVGTELKAGDLS
-725 NDIVKNKTD
+725 KTAD
-734 NTLVEVTLEAGTY
+734 GDTTIEITLEAGTY
-747 TIESLT
+747 SFTSN
-753 GSVRFAGIEAT
+753 GGGVRFAGIEAT

>member
-1 MRRNKLKV
+1 MKRNKLKV

-37 PTPTPTENGGGATT
+37 PTPTPTENGGATT
-51 TPTPTPVPTTPSQT
+51 TPTPTPAPTTPSQT

-177 VVKGVTPTKT
+177 VVKGVSSNITEKFN
-187 DISTKVDIYNQNGNE
+187 IYSQNGNE
-202 VYATANSSKKIQS
+202 VYATATSTKYLEYETKT
-215 EDKSATCDGIEFS
+215 ATVDGIEFS
-228 QRLKMQGSA
+228 QRLKMKGSA
-237 VAAGESVSVAAD
+237 VGKGETVSVAAD

-275 SEQKRSFILTNNAD
+275 DNKKRSFILTNNAD
-289 YSREVASA
+289 VTREIASA

-305 YKFDVAAGTYYFYV
+305 YEFDVKAGTYYFYV
-319 GASNDALGTN
+319 GASNDALGTE

-337 VDIAYDVPTSSL
+337 VDIAYDVPASSL

-626 YTKDNLTSSSVVKDA
+626 STSGLTVGTDYKNSVL
-641 TIFDGNLITITGG
+641 FEGNLVDVKVGTGTC
-654 KNLGAPEGKDG
+654 KADDAKDKDTM
-665 ICNQEVQIKLD
+665 NHEVQIKLD
-676 ANTDASK
+676 IGAGK
-683 FKGLILNI
+683 EIIFVV
-691 KQKVALKL
+691 KQKITLKIAI
-699 YMNCST
+699 NA
-705 DKSGKTF
+705 SGKKKY
-712 VIKDPTGKIVFTS
+712 VIKDSTGTVVPNGSGNVGITKDSNTIVE
-725 NDIVKNKTD
+725 I
-734 NTLVEVTLEAGTY
+734 TLEAGTY
-747 TIESLT
+747 TLASD
-753 GSVRFAGIEAT
+753 GGGVRFAGIEAT